1 MDGSILIIDNS
12 HFEREKIKY
21 ILSNIGKFDI
31 IQISSTDSFNES
43 VSKLT
48 NITLIIMDIAFPVE
62 KEGFS
67 MLSSIRNSPS
77 LKNTPVIIIT
87 RSDSVEYRDTA
98 LKYSVNDYIAKPY
111 KPSRLEN
118 SVRSIIN
125 VKKKFTYTVD
135 KSAKII
141 MSFEEY
147 FAKELS
153 MANRT
158 KQPLSII
165 LITLIKPNEEKL
177 KDSKN
182 ISELMEKSYSLA
194 IQRVKQSLRV
204 TDYAV
209 LNNRDIIIV
218 LPNTNSSGA
227 NTVSEKINLYIDI
240 GLSSLGV
247 AFRQLFYSTSVTYP
261 DDGRDFQSLMEQALK
276 RVEDKEMLEK
286 FTNILDGTKEY
297 ARSRYKQFKK

>member
-12 HFEREKIKY
+12 DFEREKIKY

-31 IQISSTDSFNES
+31 VQISNANNFNES
-43 VSKLT
+43 ISKLR

-67 MLSSIRNSPS
+67 MLAALRNTP
-77 LKNTPVIIIT
+77 LLMNTPVIIIT
-87 RSDSVEYRDTA
+87 RSDSVENRDKA
-98 LKYSVNDYIAKPY
+98 LKYGVNDYIGKPY

-125 VKKKFTYTVD
+125 IKKKFTYTVNE
-135 KSAKII
+135 SAKII

-153 MANRT
+153 MAKRT

-177 KDSKN
+177 KDIKN

-194 IQRVKQSLRV
+194 IQRVKNSLRV

-227 NTVSEKINLYIDI
+227 NVVSEKISLYIDI
-240 GLSSLGV
+240 GLNSLGV
-247 AFRQLFYSTSVTYP
+247 TFKQLFFSTCVTYP
-261 DDGRDFQSLMEQALK
+261 DDGIDFQSLMEQALK